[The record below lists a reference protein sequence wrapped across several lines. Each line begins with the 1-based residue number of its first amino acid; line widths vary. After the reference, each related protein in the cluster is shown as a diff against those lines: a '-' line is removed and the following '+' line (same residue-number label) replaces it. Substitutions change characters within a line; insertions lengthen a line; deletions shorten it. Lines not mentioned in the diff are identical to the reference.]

1 VGDTSVE
8 EAMSLAER
16 SFGSWGPGVQSVS
29 SRLEAEGMPPGL
41 YLVNKPDAPQS
52 FIAAGQ
58 VTLERSDPRYPAF
71 IVFNAVLGGQFTSRV
86 NLNLREDKGYTY
98 GSRSYVD
105 LQRGPMP
112 WILSAAVQAD
122 KTVESLIE
130 VRREIEEILSARPV
144 TAEEFEKA
152 RAGIVL
158 RYPQSFET
166 QAQLAQGFG
175 SLWVH
180 GLPAD
185 YHESILARLRALT
198 LEEVQEAGRQI
209 LAPEQLRWV
218 VVGDAASLGDS
229 LSRAGLGA
237 PALLPTPGL

>member
-1 VGDTSVE
+1 
-8 EAMSLAER
+8 LAEDL
-16 SFGSWGPGVQSVS
+16 FGSWGSGAARVAPG
-29 SRLEAEGMPPGL
+29 EASEGLPPGL
-41 YLVNKPDAPQS
+41 YLVDKPEAPQA

-58 VTLERSDPRYPAF
+58 VAMERQDPRYPAF
-71 IVFNAVLGGQFTSRV
+71 LVFNAVLGGQFTSRV
-86 NLNLREDKGYTY
+86 NMNLREDKGYTY
-98 GSRSYVD
+98 GARSYVD

-112 WILSAAVQAD
+112 WVLSAAVQAD
-122 KTVESLIE
+122 KTVESLME
-130 VRREIEEILSARPV
+130 ARHEIDQILSARPV

-185 YHESILARLRALT
+185 YHERILEKLRALT

-209 LAPEQLRWV
+209 LDPAALRWV
-218 VVGDAASLGDS
+218 VVGDAAGLEPLLNS
-229 LSRAGLGA
+229 AGLQAVGLG
-237 PALLPTPGL
+237 PIRRLQLPK